1 MKKVI
6 IVLLALIMLFSLAAC
21 GKEETSDKKTP
32 ITMSSFEA
40 ILKNKGFE
48 VKELQ
53 IVPHNDLITK
63 AKGISDKDKN
73 LKLTIYVCSVE
84 TEAEKQYTNVYQNAK
99 LMPSS
104 ALVMKTAKG
113 ENWSFFESTDKG
125 TFKTAMRI
133 DNILVFSSCDE
144 KYKDELI
151 ELVKELEY
159 WEDVKDEKK

>member
-6 IVLLALIMLFSLAAC
+6 IVLIALIMLFSLAAC

-53 IVPHNDLITK
+53 IVPHNDLITE
-63 AKGISDKDKN
+63 AKGVKDADKN

-113 ENWSFFESTDKG
+113 ENWRFFESTDKG